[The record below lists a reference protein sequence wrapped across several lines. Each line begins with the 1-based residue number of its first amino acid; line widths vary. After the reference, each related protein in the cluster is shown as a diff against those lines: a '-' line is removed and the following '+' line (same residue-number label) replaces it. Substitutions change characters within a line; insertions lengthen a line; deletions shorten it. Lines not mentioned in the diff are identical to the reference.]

1 MIDLF
6 DILLVLNVLIKIEI
20 GLVILIVYDICI
32 LSLLVILAV
41 IKFLVI

>member
-32 LSLLVILAV
+32 LSLLVILVV